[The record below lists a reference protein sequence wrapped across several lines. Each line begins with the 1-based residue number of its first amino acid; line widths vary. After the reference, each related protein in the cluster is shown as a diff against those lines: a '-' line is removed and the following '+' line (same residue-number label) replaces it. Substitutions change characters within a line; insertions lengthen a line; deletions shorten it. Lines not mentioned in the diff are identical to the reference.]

1 MFDSTLRTNAATV
14 RTPTATRALRALLVV
29 AAAAASVL
37 PLAACAAF
45 PDHPLRLVIPF
56 PPGGGTDLVG
66 RQLGQGL
73 SGDLGQSVIVEN
85 RGGGSTIIGTEA
97 VAKSPADGYTLLLA
111 TFAHAVNPSLH
122 SDLPY
127 STDKAFAPVALIGRS
142 PNVLVVSPKR
152 DFKSVADVLAYAR
165 ANPGKLNFGSYGNG
179 TSAHLAGELFK
190 NLAKVNMTHVPY
202 RGSGP
207 ALIGLMGGQI
217 DLMFSTIASVG
228 GHMKSGQIRGL
239 AVTSSHRAPSLPQLP
254 TVAESGVPG
263 YVVESWYG
271 VYVATGTPPA
281 VIARL
286 NGALKAAVQ
295 TPGFRRSVED
305 EGLIID
311 VGTPDEL
318 GRYVKAEESRW
329 TRIVKEGH
337 ITGE

>member
-1 MFDSTLRTNAATV
+1 MFDSTLRSAVAA
-14 RTPTATRALRALLVV
+14 RGLRALLVMAM
-29 AAAAASVL
+29 AATAAM
-37 PLAACAAF
+37 PLAALAAF

-66 RQLGQGL
+66 RQLAQGL
-73 SGDLGQSVIVEN
+73 AGDLGQSVIVDN
-85 RGGGSTIIGTEA
+85 RGGGSTIIGTES

-122 SDLPY
+122 PDLPY

-152 DFKSVADVLAYAR
+152 DFKSVADVVAYAR

-217 DLMFSTIASVG
+217 DLMFTTIASVS

-271 VYVATGTPPA
+271 VYVAAGTPQPA
-281 VIARL
+281 IARL
-286 NGALKAAVQ
+286 NAALKAAAK
-295 TPGFRRSVED
+295 TPGFKRSVED
-305 EGLIID
+305 DGLIID
-311 VGTPDEL
+311 VGTPEEL
-318 GRYVKAEESRW
+318 SRYVKGEETRW
-329 TRIVKEGH
+329 ARIVKEGH

>member
-1 MFDSTLRTNAATV
+1 MFDSTARARVAPHFLRVLLAITTAAATM
-14 RTPTATRALRALLVV
+14 
-29 AAAAASVL
+29 L
-37 PLAACAAF
+37 PLAASAAF
-45 PDHPLRLVIPF
+45 PDHPLRLIIPF

-66 RQLGQGL
+66 RQLAQGL
-73 SGDLGQSVIVEN
+73 TGDLGQSVVVEN

-122 SDLPY
+122 ADLPY
-127 STDKAFAPVALIGRS
+127 STDTAFAPVALIGRS

-165 ANPGKLNFGSYGNG
+165 KNPGKLNFGSYGNG
-179 TSAHLAGELFK
+179 TSAHLAGEMFK
-190 NLAKVNMTHVPY
+190 NLGQVSMTHVPY

-217 DLMFSTIASVG
+217 DLMFSTIASVS
-228 GHMKSGQIRGL
+228 GHMKSGQLRGL
-239 AVTSSHRAPSLPQLP
+239 AVTSAHRAPSLPQLP
-254 TVAESGVPG
+254 TVAEAGVPG

-271 VYVATGTPPA
+271 VYVATGTPQP
-281 VIARL
+281 VIERL
-286 NGALKAAVQ
+286 NAALKKAVQ

-311 VGTPDEL
+311 VGTPEEL
-318 GRYVKAEESRW
+318 GRYVKNEESRW
-329 TRIVKEGH
+329 SRIVKEGH
-337 ITGE
+337 ITAD